1 MLYYLGANKSIQ
13 DRLRKEINDNIGENG
28 RIDLDVLNDMEY
40 MDQVFHGSI
49 TGSFIKDGPQNWDE
63 TFEKYNCTFLQRG
76 NLMRKSERI
85 F

>member
-49 TGSFIKDGPQNWDE
+49 TGSFIKDVH
-63 TFEKYNCTFLQRG
+63 
-76 NLMRKSERI
+76 RI
-85 F
+85 GMKLLKNITARFCREEI